1 METHRNQPNISGFFF
16 TTIAFLSVATKVHT
30 LFSNQGLPTMNPSSC
45 PIQTFNH
52 ETTTWMPS
60 KIGFARGKQR
70 FPCPANVQT
79 NSFLC
84 VEGTMF
90 RRFFRLL
97 RRFFRSMLK
106 VLLSVVNGSR
116 TTHRG
121 QFVAD
126 NLSQNKIL
134 ILWNFPLLFQPHSF
148 INPISSSAT
157 FSSLQLPVQHHCFHQ
172 SRFHFSNI
180 RFITPVSISA
190 IFFSLIPLSFQ
201 QHVFFTPA
209 LILAKHYFHHSAFH
223 FSNVS

>member
-1 METHRNQPNISGFFF
+1 
-16 TTIAFLSVATKVHT
+16 
-30 LFSNQGLPTMNPSSC
+30 
-45 PIQTFNH
+45 
-52 ETTTWMPS
+52 
-60 KIGFARGKQR
+60 
-70 FPCPANVQT
+70 
-79 NSFLC
+79 
-84 VEGTMF
+84 MF
-90 RRFFRLL
+90 RRVFRLL
-97 RRFFRSMLK
+97 RRLFRSMVR

-116 TTHRG
+116 TTRRG

-126 NLSQNKIL
+126 NSSQNKIL